1 MVSVFSTAR
10 AWGRF
15 THTGTGLT
23 LAPRFGKLPVTSIE
37 LRASEEKRVAVA
49 LNGRRLERRTERN
62 TEMVRVILANP
73 VELTERDELTVVMT

>member
-1 MVSVFSTAR
+1 M
-10 AWGRF
+10 
-15 THTGTGLT
+15 T